1 MALKKYYYHIE
12 MSFTLVVNSSNVA
25 NTNTNATY
33 EYKFINGGFRIEP
46 DMEAMVSSAQIPYSI
61 NNITTVYNNNRLLIG
76 FPTGASTNSYTTFNL
91 LFPDG
96 FYTIDDIRNFIQE
109 YCIANGLYLINATGS
124 YVYYIDIIQNPTYYA
139 NQILLYTVPRSLP
152 VGWTQPS
159 NWIGYSTFSSDRTPY
174 VQFLVANQF
183 HEYLGFNNGVY
194 PPGALTTGN
203 TVNYS
208 VLSNRKP
215 PIASYV
221 NSIVIHCSLVNNSVV
236 SPSDILDAFQITDTK
251 FGSNI
256 NYQPSVEKFVRL
268 ATGAYNSMIITLTDQ
283 NNNPITMLD
292 PNILITILFRKKSK

>member
-1 MALKKYYYHIE
+1 
-12 MSFTLVVNSSNVA
+12 MSFTLVVNSSNVV

-33 EYKFINGGFRIEP
+33 EYKFINGGFRIDS
-46 DMEAMVSSAQIPYSI
+46 DMEAMISSAQIPYSI
-61 NNITTVYNNNRLLIG
+61 NNITTVYNNNKLLIG
-76 FPTGASTNSYTTFNL
+76 FPTGATTNSYTTFTL
-91 LFPDG
+91 TFPDG
-96 FYTIDDIRNFIQE
+96 FYTIDDIRNFIQN
-109 YCIANGLYLINATGS
+109 YCITNGLYLINATGS

-152 VGWTQPS
+152 SNWTQPS
-159 NWIGYSTFSSDRTPY
+159 NWIGYSTFTSDRTPY
-174 VQFLVANQF
+174 VQFVVANQF

-194 PPGALTTGN
+194 PPSALTTGN

-208 VLSNRKP
+208 ILSNRKP
-215 PIASYV
+215 PIGSYV
-221 NSIVIHCSLVNNSVV
+221 NSIVVHCSLVNNSVV